1 MSRASLIKLIHVARR
16 NLQLDDDT
24 YRSVLMRVTG
34 KQSCRDLRVGQ
45 LEDVLKV
52 LEDKGFIRTR
62 PRSPAR
68 RHRETDITAKV
79 RSIWRQMHRDGF
91 IRDGSDTSLDSFVAT
106 KVKVSPAWHGAVAII
121 F

>member
-24 YRSVLMRVTG
+24 YRSVLYRVTG
-34 KQSCRDLRVGQ
+34 KQSCRDLKVGQ

-52 LEDKGFIRTR
+52 LEDKGFRRTR

-68 RHRETDITAKV
+68 RHRETDITARFAASGGRCILMGLSV
-79 RSIWRQMHRDGF
+79 MAAIPHWIRSSRR
-91 IRDGSDTSLDSFVAT
+91 
-106 KVKVSPAWHGAVAII
+106 
-121 F
+121 